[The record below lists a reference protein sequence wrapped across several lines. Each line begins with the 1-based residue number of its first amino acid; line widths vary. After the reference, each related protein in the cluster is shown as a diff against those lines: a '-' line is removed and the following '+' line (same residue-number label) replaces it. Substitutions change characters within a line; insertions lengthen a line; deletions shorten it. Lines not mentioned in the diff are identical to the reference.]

1 MGGELVV
8 VYFLSGSG
16 ISPDKR
22 GDLSGEGQFTMS
34 VHLKS
39 SMIGEVAFADRN
51 LIR

>member
-22 GDLSGEGQFTMS
+22 GDLSGEGQFTMCLTPILA
-34 VHLKS
+34 V
-39 SMIGEVAFADRN
+39 F
-51 LIR
+51 